1 MALVVKTPAAEVDLC
16 DVWQHIADDS
26 PTIADQFLDLLNA
39 KCNLLAK
46 YPELGEGHPELGARI
61 RCFPVVSYVIVYRP
75 IEDGIE
81 LVRVLHGGR
90 DFESLF

>member
-1 MALVVKTPAAEVDLC
+1 MARAVKTPAVEIDLC
-16 DVWQHIADDS
+16 DVWLHIADDS

-39 KCNLLAK
+39 KCDLLAK
-46 YPELGEGHPELGARI
+46 YPDLGESHPEFGARI
-61 RCFPVVSYVIVYRP
+61 RCFPVASYVIVYRP

-81 LVRVLHGGR
+81 LVRVLHGAR

>member
-1 MALVVKTPAAEVDLC
+1 MARVVKTPAAEVDLC
-16 DVWQHIADDS
+16 DVWLHIADDS

-39 KCNLLAK
+39 KCNLLATH
-46 YPELGEGHPELGARI
+46 PELGESHPEFGVRI
-61 RCFPVVSYVIVYRP
+61 RFLPVASYVIVYRP

-81 LVRVLHGGR
+81 LVRVLQGAR